1 MRKKYL
7 SALLF
12 GALLVTSAGTFT
24 SCKDYDDDIN
34 NLQEQ
39 ITANADAIKALQDL
53 VNAGKYVSGVA
64 MEGQTITFTF
74 SDGSTQPITIPAGEK
89 GQTVVVKD
97 GELYIDDEPTG
108 IKVAEELET
117 EAGLVK
123 SENGTWWVL
132 NENGEYTNTNIPVS
146 GVTVSGSEKDGYTFT
161 IYNEKGEAQT
171 VKLPTV
177 ASSITSVSLATASA
191 TNRTF
196 NIAAQ
201 EFKFNRN
208 NSSIKS
214 RSDWKGSKALPN
226 DGDWVLSST
235 SAFDV
240 RIDPV
245 SADISNVDFYLTNT
259 KNTDLSEVVLK
270 ATAENSDEPLTG
282 TNGRAANI
290 GNGLWTLTMPNT
302 VVADATYGDANSGV
316 CKEFNTVD
324 TEGYVYA
331 LNAGH
336 SCRSLYEFTVE
347 NVAAPV
353 LSKVVFTQSGNG
365 SVTTASLADEVIAKT
380 AWTVKVG
387 VPVKVT
393 GDQNSDVYDIYLEV
407 AAEDAKYKVTFDQEN
422 HTFTIGQNPDWSTR
436 DVQLPVIVWT
446 IDNDG
451 NINKTKVTVTLNSE
465 FSTDVNYEA
474 VTHNIAV
481 SSDKNVKYIDL
492 QKMKDGFQSQDDLD
506 SWIKNVSFTTTDY
519 VVYSDEQ
526 CKTQVASSAKLTIET
541 VEKQDINV
549 AALNGIK
556 GASANYVRIKVDNT
570 KDDNLKL
577 DTKYYVK
584 ATYKDKDGNIL
595 NSIVIPITFTAP
607 TVAEQFAVSTNYQNG
622 TENSI
627 KAFYNNWEVNFR
639 NINLVTYFKAYD
651 KYATLSL
658 DDDAVITKYNGDDK
672 DSEDLA
678 DLTNDKVETGYI
690 TLNDALKLD
699 DGTNREAGYGQ
710 ALKVNVVNSKYTD
723 TKWAYSNEADT
734 KYSFTIS
741 VFSPIFEGTIAATD
755 GSKNL
760 TVIANSEDGSDITAD
775 MVKLTDYANN
785 KYNVVPDDFGNAYNN
800 KDNKD
805 NKDGNLTGDDIWSAK
820 QIENVWVEET
830 GDNNYIKEIKLRGL
844 QLAGE
849 NVIPGAITVI
859 AQPVPSYTEP
869 TEVTVNVKDVWGY
882 ITSQPL
888 NITLTPNSEN

>member
-12 GALLVTSAGTFT
+12 GALLFASAGTFT

-34 NLQEQ
+34 NLQNQ

-97 GELYIDDEPTG
+97 GELYIDDEATG
-108 IKVAEELET
+108 IKVAEELDT

-146 GVTVSGSEKDGYTFT
+146 GITVSGSEKDGYTFT

-177 ASSITSVSLATASA
+177 ASSITSVSLATAS
-191 TNRTF
+191 TDNRTF

-226 DGDWVLSST
+226 DGDWVLSSA

-270 ATAENSDEPLTG
+270 AKAEDGDEPLTS
-282 TNGRAANI
+282 TDVKGRAANI

-316 CKEFNTVD
+316 CKEFNTVAN
-324 TEGYVYA
+324 EQYVYA

-336 SCRSLYEFTVE
+336 SCRSLYEFTVK
-347 NVAAPV
+347 NVPAPV

-380 AWTVKVG
+380 DWTVKVG

-451 NINKTKVTVTLNSE
+451 NIHKTKVTITLNSE
-465 FSTDVNYEA
+465 FSTNVSYDA
-474 VTHNIAV
+474 VTHDIAV
-481 SSDKNVKYIDL
+481 TKDKNVKYIDL

-506 SWIKNVSFTTTDY
+506 SWTKNVSFTATDY

-526 CKTQVASSAKLTIET
+526 CEKQVASSAKLTIET

-549 AALNGIK
+549 AALSGAK
-556 GASANYVRIKVDNT
+556 GASANYVRIKVDN
-570 KDDNLKL
+570 DQADALKL

-584 ATYKDKDGNIL
+584 ATYKDASGNIL
-595 NSIVIPITFTAP
+595 NNIVIPITFTAP

-627 KAFYNNWEVNFR
+627 KAFYNNWEANIR

-658 DDDAVITKYNGDDK
+658 DNDAVITKFNGVDK
-672 DSEDLA
+672 KSVDLA
-678 DLTNDKVETGYI
+678 TLTNTDIANGYI
-690 TLNDALKLD
+690 NLNKSMILK

-710 ALKVNVVNSKYTD
+710 ALKINVKNTNYTN
-723 TKWAYSNEADT
+723 TKWAYANDADT

-741 VFSPIFEGTIAATD
+741 IFSPIYEGTIAATD

-760 TVIANSEDGSDITAD
+760 TVIANSETGSDITKD
-775 MVKLTDYANN
+775 MVSLTDYADN
-785 KYNVVPDDFGNAYNN
+785 KYNVVPDVAN
-800 KDNKD
+800 
-805 NKDGNLTGDDIWSAK
+805 DGNTVTNGPTNSTDIWSAK
-820 QIENVWVEET
+820 QIDNVWVDET
-830 GDNNYIKEIKLRGL
+830 GDNNYIKEIKLRGVDDRD
-844 QLAGE
+844 AD
-849 NVIPGAITVI
+849 NVRLGAITLI

-869 TEVTVNVKDVWGY
+869 TEITVHVKDVWGY
-882 ITSQPL
+882 VTSQPL
-888 NITLTPNSEN
+888 NITLTKNTGN

>member
-12 GALLVTSAGTFT
+12 GALLFASAGTFT

-34 NLQEQ
+34 NLQSQ

-89 GQTVVVKD
+89 GQTVVVKA

-270 ATAENSDEPLTG
+270 ATAENSDEPLAE

-316 CKEFNTVD
+316 CKEFNTVE
-324 TEGYVYA
+324 TEEYVYA

-336 SCRSLYEFTVE
+336 SCRSLYEFTVK
-347 NVAAPV
+347 NAAVPV

-380 AWTVKVG
+380 DWTVKVG

-393 GDQNSDVYDIYLEV
+393 GDKNSDVYDIYLEV

-451 NINKTKVTVTLNSE
+451 NIHKTKVTITLNSE
-465 FSTDVNYEA
+465 FSTNVSYDA
-474 VTHNIAV
+474 VTHDIAV
-481 SSDKNVKYIDL
+481 AKDKNVKYIDL
-492 QKMKDGFQSQDDLD
+492 QKMKDGFQSQDDLY
-506 SWIKNVSFTTTDY
+506 SWTKNVSFTATDY

-526 CKTQVASSAKLTIET
+526 CTTPVASSAKLAIET

-549 AALNGIK
+549 AALSGTK
-556 GASANYVRIKVDNT
+556 GASANYVRIKVDN
-570 KDDNLKL
+570 DQADALKL

-584 ATYKDKDGNIL
+584 ATYKDASGNIL
-595 NSIVIPITFTAP
+595 NNIVIPITFTAP

-627 KAFYNNWEVNFR
+627 KAFYNNWEAR
-639 NINLVTYFKAYD
+639 NNRDINLVTYFKAYD

-658 DDDAVITKYNGDDK
+658 DNDAVITKFNGVDK
-672 DSEDLA
+672 KSADLA
-678 DLTNDKVETGYI
+678 TLTNTDIANGHI
-690 TLNDALKLD
+690 NLNQSMILN

-710 ALKVNVVNSKYTD
+710 ALKVNVKNTNYTD
-723 TKWAYSNEADT
+723 TGWAYANEADT

-741 VFSPIFEGTIAATD
+741 VFSPIYEGTIAATD

-760 TVIANSEDGSDITAD
+760 TVIANSETGSDITKD
-775 MVKLTDYANN
+775 MVSLTDYADN
-785 KYNVVPDDFGNAYNN
+785 KYNVVPDVAN
-800 KDNKD
+800 
-805 NKDGNLTGDDIWSAK
+805 DGKTVTNGPTNSTDIWSAK
-820 QIENVWVEET
+820 QIDNVWVDET
-830 GDNNYIKEIKLRGL
+830 GDNNYIKEIKLRGVD
-844 QLAGE
+844 ARDAD
-849 NVIPGAITVI
+849 NVRLGAITLI

-869 TEVTVNVKDVWGY
+869 TEITVHVKDVWGY
-882 ITSQPL
+882 VTSQPL
-888 NITLTPNSEN
+888 NITLTKNTGN

>member
-12 GALLVTSAGTFT
+12 GALLFASAGTFT

-34 NLQEQ
+34 NLQNQ

-74 SDGSTQPITIPAGEK
+74 SDGTTQPITIPAGEK

-97 GELYIDDEPTG
+97 GELYIDDEATG
-108 IKVAEELET
+108 IKVAEELDT

-146 GVTVSGSEKDGYTFT
+146 GITVSGSEKDGYTFT

-177 ASSITSVSLATASA
+177 ASSITSVSLATAST

-270 ATAENSDEPLTG
+270 ATAENSDEPLTD

-316 CKEFNTVD
+316 CKEFNTVE

-380 AWTVKVG
+380 DWTVKVG

-451 NINKTKVTVTLNSE
+451 NIHKTKVTITLNSE
-465 FSTDVNYEA
+465 FSTNVNYDA
-474 VTHNIAV
+474 VTHDIAV
-481 SSDKNVKYIDL
+481 AKDKNVKYIDL

-506 SWIKNVSFTTTDY
+506 SWTKNVSFTATDY

-526 CKTQVASSAKLTIET
+526 CTTPVASSAKLTIET

-549 AALNGIK
+549 AALSGTK
-556 GASANYVRIKVDNT
+556 GASANYVRIKVDN
-570 KDDNLKL
+570 DQADALKL

-584 ATYKDKDGNIL
+584 ATYKDGDGNIL
-595 NSIVIPITFTAP
+595 NNIVIPITFTAP

-627 KAFYNNWEVNFR
+627 KAFYNNWEANIR

-658 DDDAVITKYNGDDK
+658 DNDAVITKFNGVDK
-672 DSEDLA
+672 KSADLA
-678 DLTNDKVETGYI
+678 TLTNTDIANGYI
-690 TLNDALKLD
+690 NLDQSMILN

-710 ALKVNVVNSKYTD
+710 ALKVNVKNTNYTD
-723 TKWAYSNEADT
+723 TEWAYANEADT

-741 VFSPIFEGTIAATD
+741 IFSPIYEGTIAATD

-760 TVIANSEDGSDITAD
+760 TVIANSETGSDITKD
-775 MVKLTDYANN
+775 MVSLTDYADN
-785 KYNVVPDDFGNAYNN
+785 KYNVVPDVANNGNTVTNGPANS
-800 KDNKD
+800 
-805 NKDGNLTGDDIWSAK
+805 TDIWSAK
-820 QIENVWVEET
+820 QIDNVWVDET
-830 GDNNYIKEIKLRGL
+830 GDNNYIKEIKLRGVD
-844 QLAGE
+844 ARDAD
-849 NVIPGAITVI
+849 NVRLGAITLI

-869 TEVTVNVKDVWGY
+869 TEITVHVKDVWGY
-882 ITSQPL
+882 VTSQPL
-888 NITLTPNSEN
+888 NITLTKNTGN